1 MQKKAPPQQI
11 RSAVLQEIA
20 RRAKKSQAPLESPR
34 KRFDPQKL
42 CADHPKQ
49 LKFINDKSKFK
60 AAHCSRRAGKTYSI
74 AVDII
79 ATAVSVDDIELCY
92 ITLSRTSAK
101 RILWRQL
108 LKFNA
113 DYELGA
119 HINQTELTLTFPN
132 NSIVHLAGAKDQ
144 EEIEKFRGMAFY
156 KVYIDECQSF
166 KSFFGY
172 LVEEILLHTLKDYD
186 GQLILTGTPNAI
198 CAGPFYEA
206 CHNEGDFK
214 GYSVHHWSIID
225 NVAIE
230 EKSGKSPKDMLAEE
244 LARRQVDS
252 SDPKYRR
259 ESLGLWVKDLNSLVF
274 KFDAQKNTFA
284 EPPRDIIWDYVIG
297 VDLGF
302 DDAFALS
309 VLAYSTHHPA
319 VYHVDEYIKPGLT
332 PTECAQALGRYV
344 ERYKPTKVVAD
355 TGGLGKAIVEE
366 FKQRHNLDVVPAE
379 KKNKFEYIELFND
392 DLQASKFKVFNES
405 QATYDWQHIEWDDSK
420 NKRSISTGFH
430 SDVADAILY
439 AWRECYH
446 YLFEAVA
453 DKPKRGSAAYYER
466 LEQAWLDADE
476 KAFAEKDE
484 NEETRFTEDAGVAF
498 FEDTLND
505 EDYSGF

>member
-1 MQKKAPPQQI
+1 MKTPPELKE
-11 RSAVLQEIA
+11 AVLQEVA
-20 RRAKKSQAPLESPR
+20 RRAKAKTSPQVSPT
-34 KRFDPQKL
+34 KRFDPKIL
-42 CADHPKQ
+42 CANHPKQ
-49 LKFINDKSKFK
+49 LNFILDKSKFK
-60 AAHCSRRAGKTYSI
+60 AAHCSRRAGKTYSL
-74 AVDII
+74 AVDMIH
-79 ATAVSVDDIELCY
+79 TALDVGGIELAY

-113 DYELGA
+113 DYELNA

-132 NSIVHLAGAKDQ
+132 NSIIHLAGAKDQ

-156 KVYIDECQSF
+156 KIYIDECQSF

-198 CAGPFYEA
+198 CAGPFFEA
-206 CHNEGDFK
+206 CHNIGDFQ
-214 GYSVHHWSIID
+214 GYSVHHWSILD

-230 EKSGKSPKDMLAEE
+230 EKSGKSPDTMLQEE
-244 LARRQVDS
+244 LTRRNVDS

-274 KFDAQKNTFA
+274 QYDEKKNLFDELPKGTSF
-284 EPPRDIIWDYVIG
+284 DYIIG

-309 VLAYSTHHPA
+309 VLAYTSDHNT
-319 VYHVDEYIKPGLT
+319 VYHVEEHVKSGLT
-332 PTECAQALGRYV
+332 PSQCAAVLRQYVDRYS
-344 ERYKPTKVVAD
+344 PTKIVAD

-366 FKQRHNLDVVPAE
+366 FKQRHNLDVEPAE

-392 DLQASKFKVFNES
+392 DLTAGKFKVFSTS
-405 QATYDWQHIEWDDSK
+405 QAIHDWKHIEWDDSN
-420 NKRSISTGFH
+420 NKRKISGGFH
-430 SDVADAILY
+430 SDIADAILY

-446 YLFEAVA
+446 YLYTERELN
-453 DKPKRGSAAYYER
+453 PRRGSKEWWDREER
-466 LEQAWLDADE
+466 EMLAADE
-476 KAFAEKDE
+476 RALAPKDE
-484 NEETRFTEDAGVAF
+484 DDTPGGNGF
-498 FEDTLND
+498 FD
-505 EDYSGF
+505 EADYEF